1 VIWSLAYGTG
11 QLFNGLFCDRIGG
24 KTIMLVGAAGTIV
37 CNFIFG
43 FSSFVGTFATFGL
56 IALINGWFQSC
67 GAPGMVKINAAWFR
81 RRNAARSPA
90 SSA

>member
-1 VIWSLAYGTG
+1 
-11 QLFNGLFCDRIGG
+11 
-24 KTIMLVGAAGTIV
+24 MLIGAAGTIV

-43 FSSFVGTFATFGL
+43 FSSFVGTFSTFGL

-67 GAPGMVKINAAWFR
+67 GAPGMVKINAAVVPATER
-81 RRNAARSPA
+81 GRSPA